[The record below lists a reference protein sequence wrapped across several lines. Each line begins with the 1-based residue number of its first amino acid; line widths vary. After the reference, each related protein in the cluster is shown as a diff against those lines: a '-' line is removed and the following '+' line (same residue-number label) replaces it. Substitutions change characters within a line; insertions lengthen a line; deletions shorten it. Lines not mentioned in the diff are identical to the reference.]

1 MNQLRNAALAC
12 GLLLLSG
19 CATQAYTARHTS
31 TSQLASIHE
40 LHVISVIKQD
50 KLDAQRNSMYL
61 NAVPVGAV
69 TGAAI
74 AGGLIAGALISAE
87 ANHEAN
93 VFADKYVAPL
103 RASLAGYDG
112 RAAIRQA
119 LEQGVE
125 AMPVRM
131 TEWKAIETGAPDTD
145 LLPAKAAAGSAW
157 LILRSRYAMTPD
169 FSGLQVTTQAS
180 LYVADPSAGWRN
192 KPAYSNTL
200 TYQSSLLQMPAKTD
214 AERQHMADAENAR
227 YAKLDIG
234 KQIAE
239 INGAD
244 AYNPE
249 VARRR
254 REIQD
259 AQWQHQAK
267 LKQIASPAWSVDERA
282 EWFVEQWQKDGAASL
297 KQAMTEG
304 GQQTA
309 RMIALDI
316 AQRDPAN
323 AQSGNTEW
331 RTVYRDAQRSIQDAP
346 DGEVYSVANG
356 DITHGAAHVNQTYY
370 FSAPAMG
377 AR

>member
-1 MNQLRNAALAC
+1 AC
-12 GLLLLSG
+12 GFLLLSG
-19 CATQAYTARHTS
+19 CATQSYMARHANA
-31 TSQLASIHE
+31 SQLASIHE
-40 LHVISVIKQD
+40 LHVLSVIKQD

-61 NAVPVGAV
+61 NAVPIGAV

-103 RASLAGYDG
+103 RASLAGYDS

-125 AMPVRM
+125 TIPVRV
-131 TEWKAIETGAPDTD
+131 TDWKAMDTGVPNAD
-145 LLPAKAAAGSAW
+145 LLPAKADTGSAW

-180 LYVADPSAGWRN
+180 LYVAGPASEWRS
-192 KPAYSNTL
+192 KPAYSNSL

-214 AERQHMADAENAR
+214 AERLQMTEAENAR
-227 YAKLDIG
+227 YAKLEID

-244 AYNPE
+244 AYDPA
-249 VARRR
+249 VARKRR
-254 REIQD
+254 KVQD
-259 AQWQHQAK
+259 EQWQHQAK
-267 LKQIASPAWSVDERA
+267 LKQIASPTWSVDERA
-282 EWFVEQWQKDGAASL
+282 EWFVQQWQKGGAASL

-309 RMIALDI
+309 RMVALDI
-316 AQRDPAN
+316 MQPEPAN
-323 AQSGNTEW
+323 ADSGNTEW

-370 FSAPAMG
+370 FSAPATG